1 MSIIKLFLIFI
12 FIYFLFTLFK
22 VILKVSR
29 NVKKNVNNTKDA
41 KMSEAGKK
49 STTIVLDKDQY
60 KVE

>member
-22 VILKVSR
+22 VIFKVSR